1 MLSWER
7 SLSIRKKDSY
17 DIRLTISSPSNN
29 RIIMSCTIGKEAFQ
43 RLINRDLEWLMEQPR
58 SPERDHIE
66 YVIKQTLDLN
76 YERLESNKRL
86 FDEWSARSCEW
97 LRQNL
102 RNYLGVFTEHY
113 VNDEEGE
120 VVKVRPCIN
129 AEIYEDLPKAVKGET

>member
-1 MLSWER
+1 
-7 SLSIRKKDSY
+7 
-17 DIRLTISSPSNN
+17 
-29 RIIMSCTIGKEAFQ
+29 MSCTIGKEAFQ

-97 LRQNL
+97 ARNNL
-102 RNYLGVFTEHY
+102 RNYIGIFTEHY
-113 VNDEEGE
+113 ANDEEGE

-129 AEIYEDLPKAVKGET
+129 AELYVDLPKAVKEEI

>member
-1 MLSWER
+1 M
-7 SLSIRKKDSY
+7 KPTD
-17 DIRLTISSPSNN
+17 LTI
-29 RIIMSCTIGKEAFQ
+29 KEAFQ

-66 YVIKQTLDLN
+66 AVIKQTLDLN

-86 FDEWSARSCEW
+86 FDEWTSRSCEW
-97 LRQNL
+97 AKNNL
-102 RNYLGVFTEHY
+102 RNYIGIFTEHY

-129 AEIYEDLPKAVKGET
+129 AKIYEDLPKALKGEM